1 MLTARQRKDMEE
13 IFEIFNG
20 KKVQAEYLLDED
32 FSAMNPI
39 DDFDGYVDEDEIGMG
54 SFYYCSSLKMD
65 RIKSV
70 DVRIIGTHSNYI
82 DICLVNG
89 VHINLSN

>member
-1 MLTARQRKDMEE
+1 MISAKQLKDMEK

-20 KKVQAEYLLDED
+20 GKVQAEYFIDADFSPMHPIED
-32 FSAMNPI
+32 FE
-39 DDFDGYVDEDEIGMG
+39 GYVDEDELGIGN
-54 SFYYCSSLKMD
+54 FYYSTSLKMD

-70 DVRIIGTHSNYI
+70 DVRIIGSHSNYI
-82 DICLVNG
+82 DIFLVNG